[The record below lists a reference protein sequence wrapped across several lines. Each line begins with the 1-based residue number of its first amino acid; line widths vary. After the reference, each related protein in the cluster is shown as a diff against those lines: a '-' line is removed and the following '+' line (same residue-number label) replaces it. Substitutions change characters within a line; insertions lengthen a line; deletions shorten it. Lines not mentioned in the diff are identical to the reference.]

1 MVLEN
6 KRLTVDQNEELAMF
20 VKEQRQPFVL
30 QSEFHA
36 KTTIDVAKISDE
48 SIEKK
53 IKRIEGSA
61 RIQIGDHHDVAT
73 LENEHIRNFSLGR
86 DTEKIIKWSCTR

>member
-1 MVLEN
+1 M
-6 KRLTVDQNEELAMF
+6 KSPAMF

-53 IKRIEGSA
+53 I
-61 RIQIGDHHDVAT
+61 
-73 LENEHIRNFSLGR
+73 EHIRNFSLGR
-86 DTEKIIKWSCTR
+86 DTEKNIKWSCTR

>member
-53 IKRIEGSA
+53 IKRI
-61 RIQIGDHHDVAT
+61 
-73 LENEHIRNFSLGR
+73 
-86 DTEKIIKWSCTR
+86 